1 LSKKGEDDMPT
12 IDASVYVAL
21 INTHEAD
28 HASSWAWFQEAQAAR
43 EPILAPVILLA
54 EVASAISRGIGDSA
68 LAHRVVEQLQHSK
81 VIELVP
87 VIPAIAE
94 RAAAIAADYQ
104 VRGCDAIYLALAE
117 QMDDALVTLDRQQL
131 ERGAQVVTTFKP
143 EGLLRLDNL

>member
-1 LSKKGEDDMPT
+1 MPV

-28 HASSWAWFQEAQAAR
+28 HASSWAWFQEAQAAG

-54 EVASAISRGIGDSA
+54 EVASAISRGIGDST
-68 LAHRVVEQLQHSK
+68 LAHQVVEQLGHSK

-87 VIPAIAE
+87 ITPTMAE
-94 RAAAIAADYQ
+94 RAAAIAADRE

-117 QMDDALVTLDRQQL
+117 QMDDYLVTLDRQQL
-131 ERGAQVVTTFKP
+131 ERGAEVVATFKP
-143 EGLLRLDNL
+143 EGLLH